1 VTGHPTHEAAKPY
14 HGLAASPNAR
24 QTRQPCAFLV
34 TMAEE
39 VRYKVKVL
47 EDGHITVDA
56 PLSVFSSDKKGYF
69 TLFDN
74 NAASKG
80 KSQYRTVFP

>member
-1 VTGHPTHEAAKPY
+1 
-14 HGLAASPNAR
+14 
-24 QTRQPCAFLV
+24 
-34 TMAEE
+34 MAEE

-56 PLSVFSSDKKGYF
+56 PLSVFSTDKKGYF

-74 NAASKG
+74 NAASKV
-80 KSQYRTVFP
+80 KS

>member
-1 VTGHPTHEAAKPY
+1 
-14 HGLAASPNAR
+14 
-24 QTRQPCAFLV
+24 
-34 TMAEE
+34 MAEE

-47 EDGHITVDA
+47 EDGQITVDA

-74 NAASKG
+74 SASSKG
-80 KSQYRTVFP
+80 KS

>member
-1 VTGHPTHEAAKPY
+1 MTWSAFFLEFLGR
-14 HGLAASPNAR
+14 GAR
-24 QTRQPCAFLV
+24 AGQKRLRECAFLV
-34 TMAEE
+34 TTMAEE

-80 KSQYRTVFP
+80 KS